1 MLVILTQEN
10 ILSVQTVCHDCL
22 LADHQGLPR
31 WKHGKLGCGSSISK
45 NLDTHQP
52 KRYQCQM
59 GFEIAEVEEVLR

>member
-10 ILSVQTVCHDCL
+10 VLSAQTVCQDCL

-31 WKHGKLGCGSSISK
+31 WKQGTLGCRSSLDK

-52 KRYQCQM
+52 KHYQCQM
-59 GFEIAEVEEVLR
+59 GFQIVEVE